1 MVHKVVHK
9 PKRIAASTESDRV
22 PGRPRD
28 PAADA
33 AILRAATELFID
45 QGIEGANIEQI
56 AKRAGVARATIYR
69 RWRDKEELLAQAIFE
84 LGRKNPEYGIEALE
98 HVSADELSKLLLEG
112 FINTLA
118 SPQFRKLVFRII
130 GSIPSHPAL
139 LSIYLNTHV
148 LPWRQAIARALER
161 IREAGELPEST
172 DVDVLLE
179 MLNGAV
185 INRMLLPENDV
196 SFEETR
202 QWAFRL
208 LRQAGLIGSKS

>member
-1 MVHKVVHK
+1 MVQRAVHK
-9 PKRIAASTESDRV
+9 PKRIGAKMKSHRV

-28 PAADA
+28 PATDA
-33 AILRAATELFID
+33 AILRAASELFVD
-45 QGIEGANIEQI
+45 EGIEGANIEQI

-84 LGRKNPEYGIEALE
+84 LGRKAPEYGIEALE
-98 HVSADELSKLLLEG
+98 HVSADKLSELLLEG
-112 FINTLA
+112 FTNTLV
-118 SPQFRKLVFRII
+118 SPQFRKMIVRII

-148 LPWRQAIARALER
+148 LPWRHAIARAMER
-161 IREAGELPEST
+161 IREAGELPKET

-179 MLNGAV
+179 MLNGALT
-185 INRMLLPENDV
+185 NRMLLSGGDV

-202 QWAFRL
+202 QWVCRL
-208 LRQAGLIGSKS
+208 LRQAGLIGSII